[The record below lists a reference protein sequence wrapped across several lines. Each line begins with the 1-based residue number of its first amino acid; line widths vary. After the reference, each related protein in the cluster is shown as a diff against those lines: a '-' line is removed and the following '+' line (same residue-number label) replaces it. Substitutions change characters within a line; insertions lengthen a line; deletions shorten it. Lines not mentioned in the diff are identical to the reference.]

1 MSVRVA
7 DRAEGKLQV
16 LVKSA
21 ALLDYTYDRIVS
33 EKTFPKSV
41 RWLLPRDIWNA
52 VKDADLCIDMANSIY
67 VETEEDYAARR
78 ELQKKAR
85 GSLKILERL
94 IALAYRKH
102 YISADRAGYWNDLVQ
117 ETQIAL
123 SAWMKSDKQ
132 RYSKL

>member
-41 RWLLPRDIWNA
+41 RWLLPRDI
-52 VKDADLCIDMANSIY
+52 
-67 VETEEDYAARR
+67 
-78 ELQKKAR
+78 
-85 GSLKILERL
+85 
-94 IALAYRKH
+94 
-102 YISADRAGYWNDLVQ
+102 
-117 ETQIAL
+117 
-123 SAWMKSDKQ
+123 
-132 RYSKL
+132 